1 MIAFIHGPDALL
13 VRTHLAELLATLDPD
28 GSNTTRV
35 DGKTTTPQAI
45 GGMVAT
51 PSFFGMARV
60 VVVDDLF
67 ARASKDGDDEES
79 DEPASSKKRS
89 NAPAIELLSQVVEP
103 NALILVEP
111 TLSSVPAAVKKSGA
125 GITIHPG
132 IPPRGKALQDWAEE
146 RARALGTTFDGGP
159 RGSCVA
165 ELLNAL
171 APGSWQQAN
180 RNPAY
185 DVPPDLDRIQQEI
198 AKLATY
204 SHPGPITSQAIQTMT
219 LSGTADQLFPLLS
232 SLFRGNPVE
241 AVRLFADAIDMGE
254 DHFRLL
260 AQIYGQVE
268 LSPPLE
274 ASRSVDPEVVGRE
287 IGLPN
292 PKRMAVIAQSTR
304 SRPMSNR
311 VAAVTAVDR
320 GQKTG
325 ELRTTDD
332 VLFAL
337 LDIIAR

>member
-13 VRTHLAELLATLDPD
+13 VRTHLKELLATLDPD

-35 DGKTTTPQAI
+35 DGKSTSPQAI
-45 GGMVAT
+45 AGMVAT

-67 ARASKDGDDEES
+67 ARASKDDDDEPDAVS
-79 DEPASSKKRS
+79 SSKKRS
-89 NAPAIELLSQVVEP
+89 TAPAIELLSQVVEP

-111 TLSSVPAAVKKSGA
+111 SLSSVPAAVKKSGA
-125 GITIHPG
+125 GIEVRPG
-132 IPPRGKALQDWAEE
+132 IPHRGRALQEWAEKQ
-146 RARALGTTFDGGP
+146 AQAFGSTFEGGP
-159 RGSCVA
+159 LGSTVVD
-165 ELLNAL
+165 LLNAL
-171 APGSWQQAN
+171 SPGSWQQAN

-185 DVPPDLDRIQQEI
+185 DVPPDLDRLQQEI

-204 SHPGPITSQAIQTMT
+204 AHPGPITSQAIQTMT
-219 LSGTADQLFPLLS
+219 LAGTADQLFPLLS
-232 SLFRGNPVE
+232 SLFRGNAVE
-241 AVRLFADAIDMGE
+241 AVRLFADAIDLGE

-274 ASRSVDPEVVGRE
+274 ATRELDPEVVGKE

-292 PKRMAVIAQSTR
+292 PRRMAVIAQSTR

-311 VAAVTAVDR
+311 VAAVTAIDR

-337 LDIIAR
+337 LDVIGR